1 MVGREEQYLSSY
13 TYISWRLNC
22 AKSWEMKKI
31 TVTEQKIYKGK
42 ELMLYC
48 SFSVLDTDL
57 FIFSVPS
64 SPFHTQI
71 SSPDAMAAA
80 EAAED
85 VALPANLWVK
95 TPHTPREA
103 VT

>member
-1 MVGREEQYLSSY
+1 
-13 TYISWRLNC
+13 
-22 AKSWEMKKI
+22 
-31 TVTEQKIYKGK
+31 
-42 ELMLYC
+42 MLHR

-71 SSPDAMAAA
+71 SSPDAMAGA

-85 VALPANLWVK
+85 VALPGNLWVK

-103 VT
+103 VTWTVNVLFVLFLMSHRFYTDK